1 MTRLLR
7 ILFPRTCRRIFSEGW
22 ETGRWEDAIPR
33 VAQGVTD
40 RVDRLRAIG
49 NGQVPAVAA
58 LAWETLST

>member
-1 MTRLLR
+1 MSTV
-7 ILFPRTCRRIFSEGW
+7 IDAP
-22 ETGRWEDAIPR
+22 GRWEDAIPR

-58 LAWETLST
+58 LAWHTLLHRSAMPVEQR